1 MCNDFLNGEERH
13 GAEAVWR
20 RMEPVV
26 RGVVMRVNDMNEA
39 RKALRFDNHLP
50 AVSGAL
56 GADRQA
62 ESVTNACT
70 PLRQMNRF

>member
-1 MCNDFLNGEERH
+1 
-13 GAEAVWR
+13 
-20 RMEPVV
+20 
-26 RGVVMRVNDMNEA
+26 VVMRVNDMNEA
-39 RKALRFDNHLP
+39 RKARRFGAHLP

-62 ESVTNACT
+62 EIVTNVCT